1 MRFGETPIDDATG
14 AILAHSWR
22 ANGIN
27 FAKGRRLSAEDV
39 GRLKA
44 AGASSVI
51 AARLDAGD
59 MHEDEAAEKLARAL
73 AGEGIDVTAP
83 FTGRCNLFAATR
95 GLLVV
100 DTERLNR
107 LNLID
112 EAVTVATVAPFAT
125 ASRASRQRCWRAS
138 TAPSRS
144 QAAGIQFIAVQSSPD
159 QQGFDGF
166 WILRDLPDA

>member
-83 FTGRCNLFAATR
+83 FTGRCNHFAR
-95 GLLVV
+95 EPGLAVV
-100 DTERLNR
+100 DQERIDALNE
-107 LNLID
+107 LH
-112 EAVTVATVAPFAT
+112 ESVTVATLAPFARVGPRQMVAT
-125 ASRASRQRCWRAS
+125 VKIIPYAAPKEAVDRAIDVAKSANRPLVSVRQIGRAH
-138 TAPSRS
+138 
-144 QAAGIQFIAVQSSPD
+144 V
-159 QQGFDGF
+159 
-166 WILRDLPDA
+166 

>member
-83 FTGRCNLFAATR
+83 FTGRCNHFAR
-95 GLLVV
+95 EPGLAVV
-100 DTERLNR
+100 DQERK
-107 LNLID
+107 IG
-112 EAVTVATVAPFAT
+112 
-125 ASRASRQRCWRAS
+125 RAH
-138 TAPSRS
+138 
-144 QAAGIQFIAVQSSPD
+144 V
-159 QQGFDGF
+159 
-166 WILRDLPDA
+166 

>member
-1 MRFGETPIDDATG
+1 MRFGETPIDEATG
-14 AILAHSWR
+14 AILAHNWR

-39 GRLKA
+39 GKLKE

-83 FTGRCNLFAATR
+83 FTGRCNHFAR
-95 GLLVV
+95 EPGLAVV
-100 DTERLNR
+100 DHERIDALNE
-107 LNLID
+107 LH
-112 EAVTVATVAPFAT
+112 ESVTVATLAPFAREIG
-125 ASRASRQRCWRAS
+125 RAH
-138 TAPSRS
+138 
-144 QAAGIQFIAVQSSPD
+144 V
-159 QQGFDGF
+159 
-166 WILRDLPDA
+166 

>member
-39 GRLKA
+39 GKLKA

-83 FTGRCNLFAATR
+83 FTGRCNHFAREA
-95 GLLVV
+95 GLAVV
-100 DTERLNR
+100 DQERIDALNE
-107 LNLID
+107 LH
-112 EAVTVATVAPFAT
+112 ESVTVATLPPFARVAP
-125 ASRASRQRCWRAS
+125 RQMVADRKS
-138 TAPSRS
+138 TRLN
-144 QAAGIQFIAVQSSPD
+144 SSHT
-159 QQGFDGF
+159 
-166 WILRDLPDA
+166 

>member
-39 GRLKA
+39 GKLKA

-83 FTGRCNLFAATR
+83 FTGRCNHFAR
-95 GLLVV
+95 EPGLAVV
-100 DTERLNR
+100 D
-107 LNLID
+107 I
-112 EAVTVATVAPFAT
+112 F
-125 ASRASRQRCWRAS
+125 RCEGGMIVEHWDVMQPVPETSAN
-138 TAPSRS
+138 PN
-144 QAAGIQFIAVQSSPD
+144 GMF
-159 QQGFDGF
+159 
-166 WILRDLPDA
+166 